1 MECLD
6 GTFDPVSWGHPPI
19 LLSPSST
26 PTTTAAGNTVD
37 KTPAKS
43 QYSLKTLKKS
53 HLTRRLCTDLANW
66 VSEDVN
72 RGFTSS
78 VFPTPPT
85 LAYSRR
91 RPGPFHQLGT
101 YALLD
106 QPDIV

>member
-19 LLSPSST
+19 LPSPSPT

-43 QYSLKTLKKS
+43 QYSLKKLKKS

-91 RPGPFHQLGT
+91 PGPFYQLGT
-101 YALLD
+101 YALD